1 MSYYFYPYYWGGRDQ
16 WASTYDFEDN
26 DPLFRSF
33 MQSGM
38 ARVIVTVRPGFEDMV
53 SFYMK
58 TGLIWNGGEV
68 PTIGE
73 DTYLSLAE
81 EMMKPLGEKKG
92 KPWRQ
97 RLPTPLTIL
106 QAESIGL
113 VVEKA
118 LPCICDN
125 ETYEDN
131 LGSFCDDGE
140 FGFIKKPA
148 PRSLLLEALRMS
160 PTSQQIYQYKFNK
173 FILFKFLTSI
183 IGLSAFNTGK
193 RPLLFI

>member
-1 MSYYFYPYYWGGRDQ
+1 
-16 WASTYDFEDN
+16 
-26 DPLFRSF
+26 
-33 MQSGM
+33 
-38 ARVIVTVRPGFEDMV
+38 
-53 SFYMK
+53 MK

-81 EMMKPLGEKKG
+81 EMMKPLGEPKG

-140 FGFIKKPA
+140 FGFIKKPDA
-148 PRSLLLEALRMS
+148 QIGGPIEPAQPVEVPADGRFIENIDIKNGKLQLTTGGKNRQVVAQISLEA
-160 PTSQQIYQYKFNK
+160 I
-173 FILFKFLTSI
+173 
-183 IGLSAFNTGK
+183 K
-193 RPLLFI
+193 REMNQE